1 MTCDSSEF
9 KRLARTLGG
18 MAVAV
23 GLAGCATAMN
33 EDAVPRSA
41 SAQASP
47 GAVQGANGLPPLPP
61 ARTTGRV
68 PEYPNL
74 AVTRRTAAPQ
84 FSDEERASSAEA
96 LRERRTSLADAASD
110 PIRDQAD
117 FLREIGR
124 THGDETLRQIEDR

>member
-1 MTCDSSEF
+1 MTCERSKL
-9 KRLARTLGG
+9 KRLVRALGG
-18 MAVAV
+18 LAVAAA
-23 GLAGCATAMN
+23 LAGCATAG

-41 SAQASP
+41 SASP
-47 GAVQGANGLPPLPP
+47 AAGQGADGLPPLPP

-96 LRERRTSLADAASD
+96 LRERRTSLADASSD
-110 PIRDQAD
+110 PIRDQAE